1 MAYRWMSEPIP
12 VMNSAIVIDN
22 GSANNA
28 MSTCS
33 DPTGNHLNIVTTW
46 WRSSAGR
53 ESRLKNTATVMR
65 NDPMV
70 MNDASQPAFGSPK
83 RRPRTM
89 ITNAPNNGNTGT
101 SQR

>member
-1 MAYRWMSEPIP
+1 MAYRCINEPIP
-12 VMNSAIVIDN
+12 VMNSAMVIDN

-33 DPTGNHLNIVTTW
+33 EPTGSHLNIVTTW

-53 ESRLKNTATVMR
+53 ESRLKNTETVIKK
-65 NDPMV
+65 DPMV

-89 ITNAPNNGNTGT
+89 MTSAPNSGNTGT